1 MRNVGYTELGSNYG
15 GIKQRWLVVYT
26 QAAHGRAEK
35 TVNKQHLKKSQL
47 EYKAF
52 IALSKRSFACIADA
66 EAALAHLK
74 KTMKVVALHDSRI
87 VEVLGFKGKG
97 RPGKDCKPAIIG
109 YRIEAGVASVL
120 ETRLQGFGA
129 DISLSKPSP

>member
-1 MRNVGYTELGSNYG
+1 MDD
-15 GIKQRWLVVYT
+15 
-26 QAAHGRAEK
+26 
-35 TVNKQHLKKSQL
+35 
-47 EYKAF
+47 F
-52 IALSKRSFACIADA
+52 P
-66 EAALAHLK
+66 LK